1 MNAEEE
7 DAYSRMKNFCTAVR
21 PDCDFSSW
29 RAQTCEKKRC
39 IEYLHHPTGLTLQS
53 PGAAHLA
60 VLALPSQK
68 QPSNCTSNDSKAVS
82 AATCSSDTEAD
93 DVCLIITSLDKLVVQ
108 LQRHVCEM
116 QKYHSDAA
124 HNNAVQ
130 LTTSIQPKIAQVQD
144 VCSYIQIKAD
154 HLVMQ
159 QEDSLM
165 KRATKLRCQLLLATC
180 AVFAQKLLH
189 KGSYTSG
196 YRQHCFHTLI
206 TELLHTGPTSAALPL
221 LVEPLLPR
229 SWKRELDQ
237 SKLLKGDVETDLYS
251 TAVAQEDIMQGEEE
265 EGSAPADGFLV
276 ADADPELTPQKME
289 QILDALDLIPLYVR
303 QKVELEVSNALA
315 QGLSAFKSCI
325 ERLAARFADKAAHKA
340 WLSSLQQVV
349 IGVQDR

>member
-7 DAYSRMKNFCTAVR
+7 DAYSRMKHFCTAVR
-21 PDCDFSSW
+21 PDCDYSSW
-29 RAQTCEKKRC
+29 RVQTCKKKGC
-39 IEYLHHPTGLTLQS
+39 IEYLHQPTGLTLQS

-60 VLALPSQK
+60 VLALPTQK
-68 QPSNCTSNDSKAVS
+68 QPSNCTMNDSKAVS
-82 AATCSSDTEAD
+82 AASCSSDTEAGD
-93 DVCLIITSLDKLVVQ
+93 LCLIITSLDKLVVQ
-108 LQRHVCEM
+108 LQRHVSEM
-116 QKYHSDAA
+116 QRCHSDAA
-124 HNNAVQ
+124 HGNAVPA
-130 LTTSIQPKIAQVQD
+130 TTAIQPRIVQVQD

-189 KGSYTSG
+189 RGSYTSG

-206 TELLHTGPTSAALPL
+206 TELLRTGPNSAALPL

-237 SKLLKGDVETDLYS
+237 SKLLKGDMETDLYS
-251 TAVAQEDIMQGEEE
+251 TAVAQVDIMQGEEE
-265 EGSAPADGFLV
+265 EGLAPSDGFLV
-276 ADADPELTPQKME
+276 ADADPQLTPGKLE
-289 QILDALDLIPLYVR
+289 QVVDALDLIPLYVR
-303 QKVELEVSNALA
+303 QKVELKVSNALA
-315 QGLSAFKSCI
+315 EGLSALKSCV
-325 ERLAARFADKAAHKA
+325 EQLAARFADKAAHKA

-349 IGVQDR
+349 LRVEDR

>member
-7 DAYSRMKNFCTAVR
+7 DAYSRMKTFCTAVR

-53 PGAAHLA
+53 PGAAYLA

-93 DVCLIITSLDKLVVQ
+93 VVCLIITSLDKLVVQ

-116 QKYHSDAA
+116 QRYHSDAA

-130 LTTSIQPKIAQVQD
+130 LTTSIQPKIAQVHD

-165 KRATKLRCQLLLATC
+165 KRATNC
-180 AVFAQKLLH
+180 
-189 KGSYTSG
+189 
-196 YRQHCFHTLI
+196 
-206 TELLHTGPTSAALPL
+206 
-221 LVEPLLPR
+221 
-229 SWKRELDQ
+229 
-237 SKLLKGDVETDLYS
+237 
-251 TAVAQEDIMQGEEE
+251 VA
-265 EGSAPADGFLV
+265 
-276 ADADPELTPQKME
+276 
-289 QILDALDLIPLYVR
+289 
-303 QKVELEVSNALA
+303 
-315 QGLSAFKSCI
+315 SC
-325 ERLAARFADKAAHKA
+325 
-340 WLSSLQQVV
+340 S
-349 IGVQDR
+349 

>member
-93 DVCLIITSLDKLVVQ
+93 DVC
-108 LQRHVCEM
+108 
-116 QKYHSDAA
+116 
-124 HNNAVQ
+124 
-130 LTTSIQPKIAQVQD
+130 
-144 VCSYIQIKAD
+144 SYIQIKAD

-189 KGSYTSG
+189 RGSYTSG

-237 SKLLKGDVETDLYS
+237 SKLLKGDIETDLYS
-251 TAVAQEDIMQGEEE
+251 TAVAQEDIVQGEEE
-265 EGSAPADGFLV
+265 EGSAPSDGFLV
-276 ADADPELTPQKME
+276 EAA
-289 QILDALDLIPLYVR
+289 
-303 QKVELEVSNALA
+303 NATRSYRIT
-315 QGLSAFKSCI
+315 LSAI
-325 ERLAARFADKAAHKA
+325 
-340 WLSSLQQVV
+340 
-349 IGVQDR
+349 